1 VSGDRQALTRAA
13 LVALLAAGLDQIS
26 KAIVRAEISP
36 GEQIDLLAGV
46 SLVRVQNEGIAFG
59 LFDGAGV
66 AVLVL
71 AAAAFTLLLTYFLTS
86 SGREGLWLPI
96 GLLAGG
102 ALGNLIDR
110 IAEGA
115 VTDFIDPPNWPAFN
129 LADIEITVGV
139 ALLLLLYMREPEA
152 EFAAA
157 GDPAVDSA
165 GEPDGSGE

>member
-1 VSGDRQALTRAA
+1 V
-13 LVALLAAGLDQIS
+13 LVVAAG
-26 KAIVRAEISP
+26 
-36 GEQIDLLAGV
+36 
-46 SLVRVQNEGIAFG
+46 
-59 LFDGAGV
+59 
-66 AVLVL
+66 
-71 AAAAFTLLLTYFLTS
+71 AFTLLLAYFLTS